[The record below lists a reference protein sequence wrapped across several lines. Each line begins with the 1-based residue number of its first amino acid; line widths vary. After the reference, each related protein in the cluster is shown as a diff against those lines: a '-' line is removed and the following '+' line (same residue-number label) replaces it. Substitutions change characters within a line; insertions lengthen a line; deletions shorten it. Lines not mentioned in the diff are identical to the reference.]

1 MTYTKIRLYTA
12 DGIRES
18 LDNLWYYGDCS
29 ITKLQDAIED
39 SKDSHELLE
48 RLTHMNLL
56 RLIFFDRETEKKI
69 RLLTLDGY
77 RNIGYLEITK

>member
-29 ITKLQDAIED
+29 IVKLQDAIED
-39 SKDSHELLE
+39 SKDSRELLE

-56 RLIFFDRETEKKI
+56 RRIFLDRENETKI
-69 RLLTLDGY
+69 RFLTLDGY
-77 RNIGYLEITK
+77 RNISYLEITK